1 MLFLF
6 KLNNP
11 YCGKMLAETSV
22 QSCGDRKSNNRT
34 AIKHQGCR
42 NQILAKHN
50 ARFRSEIAAI
60 VGIAVLAVG
69 IAQSSRAGSDF
80 LYVSDGAG
88 AADGDTVKRFD
99 ADSGKYL
106 GVFVKKI
113 SSGNNPGEP
122 LIGPR
127 GLLFNQQGELLVVN
141 QNVGQPQNG
150 AILRYNGKTGDFLAA
165 LVPFSDPNAPVS
177 PRGIV
182 LGKQYLFVASR
193 QDEDGLGNGRVR
205 AFNPQ
210 SGKLANNGVLPVPAD
225 LAAGRYHPQGVVI
238 SPYDGLLYV
247 SNAPVFLGLGGHI
260 LRYDPN
266 TLTFLDVFASD
277 DNCHCDFNQPEGLVF
292 GPDGNLYVTSFRAN
306 TNDTDKI
313 MIFAGPSKRNPG
325 SFLGKIDL
333 DPPFNDGFRAVASA
347 LLFGPDGFLYVPIT
361 GPGPVN
367 NLPPGVSTGEVR
379 RYNVQ
384 NKKFKVLVPAFV
396 SGGPMAQPW
405 YLTFGKTDPATL
417 AYPSEQ

>member
-22 QSCGDRKSNNRT
+22 QSCDDRKSNNRT

-88 AADGDTVKRFD
+88 ASDGDTVKRFD
-99 ADSGKYL
+99 ANSGKYL

-141 QNVGQPQNG
+141 QNVGQPQ
-150 AILRYNGKTGDFLAA
+150 
-165 LVPFSDPNAPVS
+165 
-177 PRGIV
+177 
-182 LGKQYLFVASR
+182 
-193 QDEDGLGNGRVR
+193 
-205 AFNPQ
+205 
-210 SGKLANNGVLPVPAD
+210 
-225 LAAGRYHPQGVVI
+225 
-238 SPYDGLLYV
+238 
-247 SNAPVFLGLGGHI
+247 
-260 LRYDPN
+260 
-266 TLTFLDVFASD
+266 
-277 DNCHCDFNQPEGLVF
+277 
-292 GPDGNLYVTSFRAN
+292 
-306 TNDTDKI
+306 NDTDKI